1 MFFFCNFQRRNG
13 YINQGRRRAND
24 RARRTER
31 EDSIRRT
38 VYVSELD
45 HTVSSWW
52 LPEHALLY
60 IIYSQVFVRSNDVDH
75 LVGDGGKTCWYLRYL
90 RASKLFH
97 LFFSRKRR
105 KLFHLKILICTC
117 TCVLQIWNFTAL
129 LLVLI
134 NKSYQAESIK
144 SSYLMF
150 CVFSSILN
158 VTSLVIKDSP
168 LKKMLPQTFTT
179 ENLSAANF
187 QIRDS

>member
-1 MFFFCNFQRRNG
+1 MFFFCNFQRWNG

-45 HTVSSWW
+45 HTVSNWW

-60 IIYSQVFVRSNDVDH
+60 IYSWAFVRSNDIDH
-75 LVGDGGKTCWYLRYL
+75 ILGDGGETCWYLCYL

-97 LFFSRKRR
+97 LE
-105 KLFHLKILICTC
+105 ILICTG
-117 TCVLQIWNFTAL
+117 TCVLQIWNCTAL
-129 LLVLI
+129 LLVLV
-134 NKSYQAESIK
+134 NQSYQVESTK
-144 SSYLMF
+144 WSYLLF
-150 CVFSSILN
+150 FVFSLLN

-168 LKKMLPQTFTT
+168 SKIYFFFKK
-179 ENLSAANF
+179 NAATNVHIWKF
-187 QIRDS
+187 ISCWFPNTW